1 MSELKPKTKDIIN
14 DLMYIAK
21 FPENCNAPY
30 ICRIAAERLAKL
42 ENDLLEAESVIEQC
56 EEAFYDRCH
65 DDYAEAAIEAWNN
78 RRVGEGEK
86 G

>member
-1 MSELKPKTKDIIN
+1 MLDLKPTTKNIIG

-42 ENDLLEAESVIEQC
+42 ESELAAAESVIEQC

-65 DDYAEAAIEAWNN
+65 DDYAEAAIEAWN
-78 RRVGEGEK
+78 RRTSREID
-86 G
+86 

>member
-1 MSELKPKTKDIIN
+1 MELKPTTANIIG

-21 FPENCNAPY
+21 FPQNCNAPY

-42 ENDLLEAESVIEQC
+42 ESELTAAESVIEQC

-65 DDYAEAAIEAWNN
+65 DDYAEAAIEAWN
-78 RRVGEGEK
+78 RRVGEED
-86 G
+86 

>member
-1 MSELKPKTKDIIN
+1 MAEMKPSTKDIIQ
-14 DLMYIAK
+14 DLRYIAK

-42 ENDLLEAESVIEQC
+42 ESDLEAAESVIAEC

-65 DDYAEAAIEAWNN
+65 DDYAEAAIDEWN
-78 RRVGEGEK
+78 RRASE
-86 G
+86 

>member
-1 MSELKPKTKDIIN
+1 MAELKPTTKNIIG

-42 ENDLLEAESVIEQC
+42 ESELEAAERVIEEC

-65 DDYAEAAIEAWNN
+65 DDYAEAAIEAWN
-78 RRVGEGEK
+78 RRADNA
-86 G
+86 

>member
-1 MSELKPKTKDIIN
+1 MSDLKPTTKSLIG
-14 DLMYIAK
+14 DLMYISK

-42 ENDLLEAESVIEQC
+42 EDELAAAENVIEQC

-65 DDYAEAAIEAWNN
+65 DDYAEAAIEAWN
-78 RRVGEGEK
+78 RRAHE
-86 G
+86 

>member
-1 MSELKPKTKDIIN
+1 MAKLKPTTKSIIG

-42 ENDLLEAESVIEQC
+42 EGDLEAAEQVISEC

-65 DDYAEAAIEAWNN
+65 DDYAEAAIEAWN
-78 RRVGEGEK
+78 RRSDGE
-86 G
+86 